1 MFGIGLPEL
10 LVIMVIAL
18 VVIGPSKLPDIAKAL
33 GKGMAEFRKASQE
46 IKDSFNLEDDINE
59 IKNDLKEGT
68 IDSMGEYDYSSYD
81 EKKDEDPGEKTDAD
95 ETDADETDADETDA
109 DVTDAETEPEDD
121 KKEPGVNE

>member
-46 IKDSFNLEDDINE
+46 IKDSFNLDEEIND

-68 IDSMGEYDYSSYD
+68 IDSIGEYDYSSYD
-81 EKKDEDPGEKTDAD
+81 EKKGDDPEKKPDTDGTDVVAEPEDDKK
-95 ETDADETDADETDA
+95 ET
-109 DVTDAETEPEDD
+109 VAEAEPEDD